1 MQIGFVGLGRM
12 GVAMVGTLLKAGQ
25 SVTVWNR
32 SAGPADALRAQGASV
47 APSATAAFDADVV
60 ILMLADDTST
70 REVVGTALAGARAG
84 AVHVNMATTSVAF
97 GKEMQALYAARGL
110 QYVSAPVFGRPD
122 AAAASAL
129 AIVAAG
135 PEAAL
140 DRVQPLFDIMGRRT
154 WRVGAEPHLA
164 NVVKIAGNFMLAST
178 IEAMGEA
185 SALVEGYGVPGR
197 ELMDVMTNT
206 LFSSPAFKGYGALI
220 GEERYQ
226 PAGFHMVLGL
236 KDVRLALAA
245 SEAAHVPL
253 PLAGIVRDNLL
264 DGLAHGMADHD
275 WAALAEVARRRAG
288 KGQTP
293 GGA

>member
-1 MQIGFVGLGRM
+1 MQLGFVGLGRM
-12 GVAMVGTLLKAGQ
+12 GVAMVTTLLKAGQ
-25 SVTVWNR
+25 QVTVWNR
-32 SAGPADALRAQGASV
+32 SAGPAEALKAQGAVVASSV
-47 APSATAAFDADVV
+47 AAAFDADVV
-60 ILMLADDTST
+60 IAMLADDVSS
-70 REVVGTALAGARAG
+70 REVMTAGLAAARRD

-97 GKEMQALYAARGL
+97 GREMQALYAERGL
-110 QYVSAPVFGRPD
+110 TYLSAPVFGRPD

-135 PEAAL
+135 PEPAL

-154 WRVGAEPHLA
+154 WRVGADPHLA

-185 SALVEGYGVPGR
+185 AALVEGYGVAGR
-197 ELMDVMTNT
+197 DLMDVMTNT
-206 LFSSPAFKGYGALI
+206 LFSSPAFKGYGTLI

-226 PAGFHMVLGL
+226 PAGFPMVLGL

-264 DGLAHGMADHD
+264 DGLAHGLADHD

-288 KGQTP
+288 RKG
-293 GGA
+293 